1 VRSGHLAPADA
12 AAKRGEAVLSAA
24 LASLGESAA
33 PLVLANL
40 EDLWGELLP
49 QNVPGTW
56 RERPNWRRRAALTL
70 EEAAHDPRIRGVLE
84 RLDAARRGETAAP
97 APSGIASATREGSHQ
112 NLDHETGRKAMSD
125 DTTRDPKRRR
135 TAGGGATAVAEA
147 EDATPQATQGAE
159 AMQPVP
165 NRSLLTDDDLHL
177 FNEGR
182 HFRLYDKLGARRRTL
197 DGVAG
202 YNFAVWAPDAE
213 SVHVV
218 GDFNGWNRDAHP
230 LAPRGSSGIWEGF
243 LPGIE
248 PGAHY
253 KFHVRSRFGGYAADK
268 ADPFAVRSEVPPKTG
283 SVLWHLDY
291 EWGDGE
297 WMASRKQ
304 RAGLDAPVS
313 IYEVH
318 LGSWRRVPD
327 EGDRYLTYREM
338 AGPLAE
344 HCRRHGFTHVELLP
358 IMEHP
363 FYGSWGYQTTGYF
376 TPTSRYG
383 TPQDLMAMID
393 HLHAEGIGVILDW
406 VPSHFPSDEHGLGYF
421 DGTHLFEHSDPRLG
435 YHPDWNSFI
444 FNYDRHEV
452 KSFLISSALFWL
464 DAFHADGLRVDAVA
478 SMLYRDYSRA
488 EGEWIPNRHGGRE
501 NLEAIELLRQLNA
514 AVYENFPD
522 VQTWAEESTAWPGV
536 SRPTYAGGLG
546 FGYKWDMGWMHDSLS
561 YFAKEPVHR
570 KFHQGELTFRMVYAW
585 SESFTLPLSHDEV
598 VHGKRSLLSKM
609 PGDDWQKFAN
619 LRLLYGY
626 MWAQPSKKLLFMGG
640 EIGQWKEWSHE
651 SSLDWHL
658 LEHEPHRGISRWV
671 SDLNRAYR
679 DEPALHQLDCDPAGF
694 EWVDTSD
701 HENSVLSFLRKGKGG
716 DEIVLAVCNF
726 TPVPRHS
733 YRLGVPRRGRWQELL
748 NSDAPDY
755 GGSGQGNLGGVDTT
769 PTPLHGRPHSL
780 ILTLPPLGML
790 LLKAPAEAGG

>member
-1 VRSGHLAPADA
+1 
-12 AAKRGEAVLSAA
+12 
-24 LASLGESAA
+24 
-33 PLVLANL
+33 
-40 EDLWGELLP
+40 
-49 QNVPGTW
+49 
-56 RERPNWRRRAALTL
+56 
-70 EEAAHDPRIRGVLE
+70 
-84 RLDAARRGETAAP
+84 
-97 APSGIASATREGSHQ
+97 
-112 NLDHETGRKAMSD
+112 
-125 DTTRDPKRRR
+125 
-135 TAGGGATAVAEA
+135 
-147 EDATPQATQGAE
+147 
-159 AMQPVP
+159 
-165 NRSLLTDDDLHL
+165 
-177 FNEGR
+177 
-182 HFRLYDKLGARRRTL
+182 
-197 DGVAG
+197 
-202 YNFAVWAPDAE
+202 
-213 SVHVV
+213 
-218 GDFNGWNRDAHP
+218 
-230 LAPRGSSGIWEGF
+230 
-243 LPGIE
+243 
-248 PGAHY
+248 
-253 KFHVRSRFGGYAADK
+253 
-268 ADPFAVRSEVPPKTG
+268 
-283 SVLWHLDY
+283 
-291 EWGDGE
+291 
-297 WMASRKQ
+297 
-304 RAGLDAPVS
+304 
-313 IYEVH
+313 
-318 LGSWRRVPD
+318 
-327 EGDRYLTYREM
+327 
-338 AGPLAE
+338 
-344 HCRRHGFTHVELLP
+344 
-358 IMEHP
+358 
-363 FYGSWGYQTTGYF
+363 
-376 TPTSRYG
+376 
-383 TPQDLMAMID
+383 
-393 HLHAEGIGVILDW
+393 
-406 VPSHFPSDEHGLGYF
+406 
-421 DGTHLFEHSDPRLG
+421 
-435 YHPDWNSFI
+435 
-444 FNYDRHEV
+444 V

-658 LEHEPHRGISRWV
+658 LEHESHQGISRWV

-726 TPVPRHS
+726 TPVPRHG
-733 YRLGVPRRGRWQELL
+733 YRLGVPRRGHWQELL

-780 ILTLPPLGML
+780 TLTLPPLGML